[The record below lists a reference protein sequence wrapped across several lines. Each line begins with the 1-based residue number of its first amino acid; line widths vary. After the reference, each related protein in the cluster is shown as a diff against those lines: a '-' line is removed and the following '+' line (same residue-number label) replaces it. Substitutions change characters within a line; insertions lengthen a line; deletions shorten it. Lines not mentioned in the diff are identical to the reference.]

1 MKRRV
6 PTIRFI
12 RALAMAT
19 AALAP
24 LAPELAIAQARTEV
38 VTVAVRPGVTMKY
51 LEIKGDARPSATVI
65 LMAGGKGV
73 LDLRP
78 SGEIGTDLNLNFLM
92 RARDLFV
99 REGFVVSAVDV
110 ASDQLRGGLNGD
122 IRLSAPHG
130 QDLMRVIGEARTRN
144 PGPVWLIGTSASV
157 ISVAAVAARFPKS
170 KAGPDGAVLTS
181 SLTVLAKG
189 LCGRSIYFA
198 PLAAI
203 RVPVLSIGHQDD
215 ACPCSPGGAE
225 AGQKLMTALKGAAA
239 KEHKVITGGD
249 PPLSKSP
256 CHARTPHGFFGKEED
271 VVKAIAAWIAK
282 H

>member
-1 MKRRV
+1 MGHGAWTTGLGCV
-6 PTIRFI
+6 LVI
-12 RALAMAT
+12 
-19 AALAP
+19 AALLTPVA
-24 LAPELAIAQARTEV
+24 AIAQGKTEV

-51 LEIKGDARPSATVI
+51 LEIKGSAQPSATVI

-92 RARDLFV
+92 RARELFV
-99 REGFVVSAVDV
+99 REGFVVAAVDV

-122 IRLSAPHG
+122 IRLSARHG
-130 QDLMRVIGEARTRN
+130 QDLMRVVGEARKRN
-144 PGPVWLIGTSASV
+144 HGPVWLIGTSASV

-170 KAGPDGAVLTS
+170 KAGPDGIVLSS

-215 ACPCSPGGAE
+215 ACACSPGGA
-225 AGQKLMTALKGAAA
+225 APGRKLMAALTGAPA
-239 KEHKVITGGD
+239 KEHKVITGGS
-249 PPLSKSP
+249 PPLSQSP
-256 CHARTPHGFFGKEED
+256 CLARTPHGFFGKEED
-271 VVKAIAAWIAK
+271 VVKTIAAWIAK

>member
-24 LAPELAIAQARTEV
+24 ELAIAQGKTEV

-51 LEIKGDARPSATVI
+51 LESKGDARPSATVI

-99 REGFVVSAVDV
+99 REGFVVSAVDA

-130 QDLMRVIGEARTRN
+130 QDLMRVIGEARKRN

-170 KAGPDGAVLTS
+170 KAGPDGIVLTS

-225 AGQKLMTALKGAAA
+225 AGQKLMTALKAAAA
-239 KEHKVITGGD
+239 KEHKVITGGS
-249 PPLSKSP
+249 PALSQSP

>member
-1 MKRRV
+1 MRYGAWMTRV
-6 PTIRFI
+6 GC
-12 RALAMAT
+12 ALIMMAPV
-19 AALAP
+19 AAV
-24 LAPELAIAQARTEV
+24 AQVKFDV

-51 LEIKGDARPSATVI
+51 LEMKGSTQPSATVI
-65 LMAGGKGV
+65 LLAGGKGV

-92 RARDLFV
+92 RARELFV
-99 REGFVVSAVDV
+99 REGVVAAAVDV

-122 IRLSAPHG
+122 IRLSARHG
-130 QDLMRVIGEARTRN
+130 QDLMRVIGEARKRN
-144 PGPVWLIGTSASV
+144 HGPVWLIATSASV

-170 KAGPDGAVLTS
+170 KGGPDGIVLTS

-203 RVPVLSIGHQDD
+203 HVPVLSIGHQDD

-239 KEHKVITGGD
+239 KEHKVITGGS
-249 PPLSKSP
+249 PPVSESP

-271 VVKAIAAWIAK
+271 VVKVIAAWIAK